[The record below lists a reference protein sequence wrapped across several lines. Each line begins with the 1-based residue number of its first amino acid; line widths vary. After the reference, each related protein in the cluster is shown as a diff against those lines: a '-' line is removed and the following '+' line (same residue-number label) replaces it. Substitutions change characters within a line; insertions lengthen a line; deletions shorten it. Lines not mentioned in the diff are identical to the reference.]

1 MTTTPVEIRRVE
13 NREVHITWADGHKT
27 VFTNR
32 YLRENCACAACV
44 HEFTGQRILKPAS
57 VPSDIR
63 ALEISLV
70 GRYAVQFRWS
80 DGHSTG
86 IYPFDRLRALCPCES
101 CQRGGAQ

>member
-1 MTTTPVEIRRVE
+1 MSTTPVEIHRVE
-13 NREVHITWADGHKT
+13 NRELHILWADGHRT
-27 VFTNR
+27 VFTNT
-32 YLRENCACAACV
+32 YLRENCPCAACV
-44 HEFTGQRILKPAS
+44 SEFTGQRILKPAS

-101 CQRGGAQ
+101 CQGGGAQ